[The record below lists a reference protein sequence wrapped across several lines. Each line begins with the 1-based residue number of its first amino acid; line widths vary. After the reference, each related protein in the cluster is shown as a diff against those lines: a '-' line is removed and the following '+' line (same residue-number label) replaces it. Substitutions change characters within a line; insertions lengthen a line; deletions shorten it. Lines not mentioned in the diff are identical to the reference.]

1 MQCPCRPGKR
11 PTVVALIV
19 TLALL
24 AAPLAADAQQAGKVY
39 RIGYL
44 GTEPVTAPAV
54 APVWGAFIEG
64 LRELGWVEGQN
75 ITIELRFSEG
85 KMERLPDLAAE
96 LVHLNVD
103 LIVAAA
109 ARPPVAAKQATRT
122 IPIVMTNMGDPVGT
136 GLVASL
142 ARPGGNVTGLSLL
155 TPELIGKQLEL
166 LKEIVP
172 RLSRVAVLRNPT
184 SPTHPLS
191 LREAEVAARS
201 LGIQLE
207 VLEARG
213 PDEFEMAFAAMTRKR
228 AGALNVLGDGM
239 FFLHRT
245 RIAALAAKYRLPAIF
260 AQRQHA
266 DAGGLMAYGSSL
278 RDNFR
283 RAATF
288 VDKILKGAKPADLP
302 VEQPTK
308 FELVINLKT
317 AKALGLTIPQSMFIR
332 ADEVIQ

>member
-1 MQCPCRPGKR
+1 MQCSRRPGKR
-11 PTVVALIV
+11 PTVVAL
-19 TLALL
+19 TLALGIL
-24 AAPLAADAQQAGKVY
+24 LAPLTAEAQPAGKVY

-44 GTEPVTAPAV
+44 GTEPVTTPTV